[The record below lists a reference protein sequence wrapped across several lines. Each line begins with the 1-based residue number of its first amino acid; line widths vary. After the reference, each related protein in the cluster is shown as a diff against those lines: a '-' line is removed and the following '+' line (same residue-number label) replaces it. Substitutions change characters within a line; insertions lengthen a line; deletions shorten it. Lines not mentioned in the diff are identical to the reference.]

1 MTKSS
6 PFPKLINYG
15 IRMGLL
21 IHETHSEK
29 LTDDSV
35 GPALA
40 NPLKECRHGCRQR
53 TQQQNKHETPEDKHV
68 D

>member
-15 IRMGLL
+15 IRMGLP

-29 LTDDSV
+29 LTE
-35 GPALA
+35 
-40 NPLKECRHGCRQR
+40 LKAREISS
-53 TQQQNKHETPEDKHV
+53 
-68 D
+68 

>member
-1 MTKSS
+1 M
-6 PFPKLINYG
+6 PNF
-15 IRMGLL
+15 
-21 IHETHSEK
+21 THSEK